1 MCFKNAEGYRDETAG
16 FAIMAVMREERLKQD
31 KSMKE
36 LLNANNK
43 DGEIWN
49 IENSKGEN
57 QLVLVVADHKS
68 FATVLFLGHT
78 EGQYDDIVINS
89 GSVTNE
95 LYANSR
101 KLCFVQGKS
110 FKLYE
115 NFVAEE
121 EYQDAMKK
129 IADTLGITELMKTWN
144 SSVATSKPGTDKE
157 QELRE
162 QLAAA
167 NAKADAYQN
176 MCNKL
181 FERTM

>member
-31 KSMKE
+31 KTMKE
-36 LLNANNK
+36 LLNSNNK
-43 DGEIWN
+43 AGEIWN
-49 IENSKGEN
+49 IETTKGEN
-57 QLVLVVADHKS
+57 RLVLVVADHGP
-68 FATVLFLGHT
+68 FATVLYLSYAK
-78 EGQYDDIVINS
+78 GQFDDIVIDS

-101 KLCFVQGKS
+101 RLCYVQA
-110 FKLYE
+110 E
-115 NFVAEE
+115 NFESCENYVSQEE
-121 EYQDAMKK
+121 FQDAMKK
-129 IADTLGITELMKTWN
+129 IADMLGITDFAKTWN
-144 SSVATSKPGTDKE
+144 SSVAISKPGTDKE

-162 QLAAA
+162 QHAAA

>member
-1 MCFKNAEGYRDETAG
+1 MYKNAEGYRDETAWL
-16 FAIMAVMREERLKQD
+16 AIMAVMREERLKQD

-68 FATVLFLGHT
+68 FATVLFLEHT